1 MKQNKNKNITKITSG
16 ALVLLL
22 ASGCLIG
29 NSKADETD
37 KVVAEGRDIKI
48 EGNTTEGT
56 PANFDEIPDKTAEP
70 TKENKDEKPAE
81 PTKENSENEKKPAQ
95 PNQKEQNQPEVKNTN
110 EEIENKKPTLEAEF
124 ETKLNE
130 LTKYFAKDAGFKD
143 SFKKRAEEAHTKY
156 SNLLNEAPTNDD
168 LQAAIDN
175 INSII
180 ADENNNYEAKDT
192 HEIVKDKE
200 KIGTGNNSK
209 PSENNTTTDGKTSDG
224 STIGSNPGQT
234 GTKPS
239 TETNSEIDKPKQP
252 PVPGEKDNKK
262 SVEIKDKIAGE
273 INKFK
278 ALLKDGSW
286 TEESLKLANAK
297 IAELEKTLLKSDLT
311 EKDLEDVKASLNDI
325 QINVLKKTAPKAQR
339 KATNN
344 VVIRNN
350 SNNVKTGVESLASV
364 LVTLSSSSLALFASK
379 KRK

>member
-29 NSKADETD
+29 NSKAEEAEKVGAEGKNVIIQNKQTESKPANLNDIGKEIETD
-37 KVVAEGRDIKI
+37 K
-48 EGNTTEGT
+48 
-56 PANFDEIPDKTAEP
+56 PAEP
-70 TKENKDEKPAE
+70 PKENKDEKPAE

-95 PNQKEQNQPEVKNTN
+95 PDQKQPEINKTN
-110 EEIENKKPTLEAEF
+110 EDIENKKEALK
-124 ETKLNE
+124 TKLAE
-130 LTKYFAKDAGFKD
+130 LTKYFAEDAGFND
-143 SFKKRAEEAHTKY
+143 SFKKKAKDAHTEY
-156 SNLLNEAPTNDD
+156 SNLLNGTHTSED
-168 LQAAIDN
+168 LQAAINN

-180 ADENNNYEAKDT
+180 ADANNNLESKDT
-192 HEIVKDKE
+192 HEIVKDKQN
-200 KIGTGNNSK
+200 IGNENNS
-209 PSENNTTTDGKTSDG
+209 NTAGNATTTDGEINPG
-224 STIGSNPGQT
+224 STTGSKTGKT
-234 GTKPS
+234 GTDPS
-239 TETNSEIDKPKQP
+239 TNKNSGIDNSKQQ

-262 SVEIKDKIAGE
+262 SVEIKGKIAGE

-297 IAELEKTLLKSDLT
+297 ITELEKTLLKSDLT

-325 QINVLKKTAPKAQR
+325 QINVLKKTAPKVQR

-364 LVTLSSSSLALFASK
+364 LVTLSSSSLAFFASK

>member
-1 MKQNKNKNITKITSG
+1 
-16 ALVLLL
+16 
-22 ASGCLIG
+22 
-29 NSKADETD
+29 
-37 KVVAEGRDIKI
+37 
-48 EGNTTEGT
+48 
-56 PANFDEIPDKTAEP
+56 
-70 TKENKDEKPAE
+70 
-81 PTKENSENEKKPAQ
+81 
-95 PNQKEQNQPEVKNTN
+95 
-110 EEIENKKPTLEAEF
+110 
-124 ETKLNE
+124 
-130 LTKYFAKDAGFKD
+130 
-143 SFKKRAEEAHTKY
+143 
-156 SNLLNEAPTNDD
+156 DD

-350 SNNVKTGVESLASV
+350 SNNVKTGVPSLGTV
-364 LVTLSSSSLALFASK
+364 LTLLNFSTFALFKSK